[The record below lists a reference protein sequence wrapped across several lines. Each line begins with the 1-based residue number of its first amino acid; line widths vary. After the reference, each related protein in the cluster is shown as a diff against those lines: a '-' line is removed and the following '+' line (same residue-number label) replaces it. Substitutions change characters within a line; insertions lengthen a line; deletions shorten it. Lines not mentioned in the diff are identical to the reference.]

1 MDNKIHLAIVG
12 TGAVSVKVGAIIEQV
27 YNPLAMSQGAD
38 ALSIDWYVALWRE
51 TEDVKYSDLTGINVC
66 TLSESIEKYKN
77 GDIEGFIVPQGIYSY
92 AIPILLLDGVRAE
105 TVYCMS
111 ADIYERDAFSNVGLD
126 DILTSYIESGY
137 LHPVIPLP
145 IDDTKRMLGKHKHK
159 CAICGTEGEF
169 NSYLAR
175 EMMQDKRDEFEYYV
189 CSNCFC
195 LQIAEVPDN
204 LGDYYGEGYYSF
216 ALPENKDRQYSNP
229 VTNMDK
235 ILDVGCGSGVW
246 LVQMA
251 ESGYG
256 NLHGADPF
264 LTKDIRHGDRVHIR
278 NCSIH
283 ELTEDGTYDY
293 IRFSDSFEHVT
304 DPHEVLKS
312 ARRLLKDNGAIE
324 IKIPT
329 YPNIA
334 FDVLGPHWYQ
344 LDAPR
349 HISLHS
355 LKSIKILADNS
366 SLRIRNYEYDSN
378 CGQFIRSLMY
388 MHNTPFFKADDEV
401 KKHISNLGLYELEC
415 LAKEADQ
422 RKYGDHMTVWL
433 IKDM

>member
-12 TGAVSVKVGAIIEQV
+12 TGEVSVRVGAIIEML
-27 YNPLAMSQGAD
+27 YNPLAVKHGAD
-38 ALSIDWYVALWRE
+38 ALSVDRFVVLWRE
-51 TEDVKYSDLTGINVC
+51 TDEVKHSDIKGINVF
-66 TLSESIEKYKN
+66 TLSEAIECYKN
-77 GDIEGFIVPQGIYSY
+77 GEIEGFIVPQGICSY
-92 AIPILLLDGVRAE
+92 AIPIMLLDGVRE
-105 TVYCMS
+105 ESVYCMR
-111 ADIYERDAFSNVGLD
+111 ADVYERDDFSNIALD
-126 DILTSYIESGY
+126 DILTSYVESGY

-145 IDDTKRMLGKHKHK
+145 VDNTKRMLGKHKHV

-175 EMMQDKRDEFEYYV
+175 EMMQDKRDEFEYFV

-195 LQIAEVPDN
+195 LQIAKVPDN
-204 LGDYYGEGYYSF
+204 LGEYYGEVYYSF
-216 ALPENKDRQYSNP
+216 ALQEDRNRQYSVP

-246 LVQMA
+246 LVKMA
-251 ESGYG
+251 ENGYG

-264 LTKDIRHGDRVHIR
+264 LANEIRHGDRVHIR

-283 ELTEDGTYDY
+283 ELDEDGTYDY

-304 DPHEVLKS
+304 DPHEVLQS

-355 LKSIKILADNS
+355 IKSIKVLAESN
-366 SLRIRNYEYDSN
+366 SLRIRDCEYDSN

-388 MHNTPFFKADDEV
+388 MHNTPFYKADKEV
-401 KKHISNLGLYELEC
+401 EKYLSGVELYELEC
-415 LAKEADQ
+415 LAKEADE

-433 IKDM
+433 VKD